1 MGVFNILR
9 SSLHGAGATKSSV
22 PGLQK
27 ALISRY
33 KYCLRSSVSPSG
45 SKIGGRAPEAGTSA
59 GFFSS
64 MKDCCGELTLSF

>member
-1 MGVFNILR
+1 MRIFFLVY
-9 SSLHGAGATKSSV
+9 GAGATKSSV

-33 KYCLRSSVSPSG
+33 KYCFRSSVSPSG
-45 SKIGGRAPEAGTSA
+45 SIIGGRAPDAGTMA

-64 MKDCCGELTLSF
+64 MNDCCGELTLAL